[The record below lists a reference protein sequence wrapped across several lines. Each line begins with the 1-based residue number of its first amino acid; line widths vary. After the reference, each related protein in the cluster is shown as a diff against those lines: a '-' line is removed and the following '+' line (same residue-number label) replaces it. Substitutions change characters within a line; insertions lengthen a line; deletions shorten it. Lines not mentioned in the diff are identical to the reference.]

1 MKEIVIRDENNNIKN
16 ELPDKYKDIEVKFS
30 RYFKYTFYYESDEIT
45 VIANGYTG
53 DYIYDV
59 ELFTEET
66 VETIFNEI
74 DWGEFVIF
82 DKYFDK
88 ESGDAQ

>member
-30 RYFKYTFYYESDEIT
+30 RYFKYTFYYESDNIT

-53 DYIYDV
+53 DY
-59 ELFTEET
+59 F
-66 VETIFNEI
+66 
-74 DWGEFVIF
+74 
-82 DKYFDK
+82 
-88 ESGDAQ
+88 